1 MISAQTPSRSA
12 ASRSAPVARGV
23 TASVSFRVTSDQVII
38 SATPIISPG
47 TMPPMN
53 SLAIEMLPATPST
66 ISGSDGGMTGAMI
79 PPAASSP
86 SERPS
91 G

>member
-12 ASRSAPVARGV
+12 AHRSAALARGA
-23 TASVSFRVTSDQVII
+23 TARSSLRVVIDQVII
-38 SATPIISPG
+38 SAAPIIRPG

-53 SLAIEMLPATPST
+53 SCAIEILPATPST
-66 ISGSDGGMTGAMI
+66 ISGRDGGMTGAMI
-79 PPAASSP
+79 PPAARRP